1 MNTQL
6 SMQHNNH
13 FNGGDKIDALYCRLS
28 RDDELQGDSNSIKNQ
43 KAILGKYAQ
52 EHGFTNPRFY
62 VDDGYSGTNFN
73 RPDFQRLMDDVNEGK
88 VRTIIVKDMSRLGRD
103 YLKVGF
109 YTEITFP
116 EANVRFIAINDQVD
130 SESSVDNDFTPFRNI
145 INEWYAKDTSKKI
158 RAVFK
163 AKGMSGKHLC
173 TIPPYGYKKDD
184 HDKQQWRVD
193 EDAAKVVKEIFS
205 LCMQGYGPTQ
215 IARMLT
221 ERGIDTPVIH
231 NRKCGLPTTTYESEF
246 PDVWVQTTVAG
257 ILENMSYLGH
267 TVNFRTKKKSYKSKK
282 KIDLPK
288 EEWAIFE
295 NTHEAIIDPDTFN
308 TVQRIRQAKRRPTD
322 MGEMSIF
329 SGLVYCA
336 DCGQKMYLCRCTTMK
351 QKEYFNC
358 SSYRKKK
365 KATCTS
371 HQIAVEAV
379 EHFVLTNLQRVLAFA
394 KEHEQEFL
402 EIVRNENEKEL
413 RKKLLSQTRELEEAD
428 KRIQALDRIIQNL
441 YEDKVCG
448 NLTGERFVK
457 MSQSYEQEQSQ
468 LKERAYHLRQEL
480 SKAREQSDN
489 VTRFMRSIRK
499 YTEITELTPE
509 LVREFVQKVVVYQAE
524 KINGRRTQRIDLYF
538 NGVGQIC
545 LPAQDK
551 RETA

>member
-1 MNTQL
+1 MNTQV
-6 SMQHNNH
+6 SMQHNNY

-43 KAILGKYAQ
+43 KAILSKYAQ

-130 SESSVDNDFTPFRNI
+130 SESGADNDFTPFRNI

-184 HDKQQWRVD
+184 HDKQQWLVD
-193 EDAAKVVKEIFS
+193 KEAAKVVKEIFS
-205 LCMQGYGPTQ
+205 LCMQGFGPTQ
-215 IARMLT
+215 IARILT
-221 ERGIDTPVIH
+221 ERGRETPIIYKRRV
-231 NRKCGLPTTTYESEF
+231 GLPITSQETEF
-246 PDVWVQTTVAG
+246 PEIWATQSVNK
-257 ILENMSYLGH
+257 ILANPTYLGH

-282 KIDLPK
+282 KIELPK

-295 NTHEAIIDPDTFN
+295 NMHEAIIDQDTFD
-308 TVQRIRQAKRRPTD
+308 TVQRIRQAKRRPTS

-365 KATCTS
+365 KATCAS
-371 HQIAVEAV
+371 HQITVEAV

-394 KEHEQEFL
+394 KDYEQEFL

-413 RKKLLSQTRELEEAD
+413 RKKLQSQTRELEEAD
-428 KRIQALDRIIQNL
+428 KRILTLDRIIQNL

-448 NLTGERFVK
+448 NLTDERFVK
-457 MSQSYEQEQSQ
+457 MSQSYEQEQRE

-480 SKAREQSDN
+480 SKSKEQSDN
-489 VTRFMRSIRK
+489 VTRFMRSVRK
-499 YTEITELTPE
+499 YTEITELTPGI
-509 LVREFVQKVVVYQAE
+509 VREFVQKVVVYQAE

-538 NGVGQIC
+538 NGVGQIL
-545 LPAQDK
+545 LPVQDK